1 MTTLQKLKDKWF
13 IDVTLEGQFPPQTRF
28 EGAMVRPYTDGNHLE
43 PLVDGA
49 ALMAEFHDQLEFLL
63 QQDDPSE
70 WNLFISAMNIHPVKL
85 LGVNNPAKDA
95 MSKILDVAE
104 AGVHVYYLG
113 SGHAGAAQVAS
124 SFAKKLMKFG
134 SEGSADKRFPPAGGQ
149 HQKFTVA
156 QGPDNQ
162 WLATLGSADFFKTNW
177 DTPEHLAENPDRHKG
192 AGAIH
197 NLSCRI
203 EGPLAQDIAL
213 NFAERWNDKATSNRT
228 SPEIQST
235 IDTRFRETPAAP
247 AGTHSVQLLRIYALE
262 SKAGESY
269 SWAEH
274 GEFTVWASY
283 LNAIKQAQKYVYLE
297 DQYLFPFRFDPV
309 MEHPDD
315 VAQKADIFFQLGE
328 ALKRGVD
335 VICLV
340 PGRDD
345 AVFKH
350 YEFQQ
355 RRRGADYLRNIAE
368 NHPGAG
374 RFVFTKLHVGGKDP
388 VIHAKVMLV
397 DDELALVGSAN
408 IALRSM
414 ALCSEIHMAIID
426 EKNEFARDL
435 RYKLWA
441 EHMELDE
448 DDEILVDPREA
459 VGAYYENAKSEQGR
473 LRLLPT
479 TRLETELPYNAI
491 WDSLIDP
498 YYGPDPDAQ

>member
-1 MTTLQKLKDKWF
+1 MPTLQELKDKWF
-13 IDVTLEGQFPPQTRF
+13 IDVNKEGQFPPQTRHK
-28 EGAMVRPYTDGNHLE
+28 GALVNPFTDGNQLE
-43 PLVDGA
+43 PLIDGA
-49 ALMAEFHDQLEFLL
+49 ALMAEFHDQLEMLINSA
-63 QQDDPSE
+63 DPRLWS
-70 WNLFISAMNIHPVKL
+70 LYIASMNIQPVKL
-85 LGVNNPAKDA
+85 LGENNPAKDV
-95 MSKILDVAE
+95 MSKILDAAE

-113 SGHAGAAQVAS
+113 SGHAGAAQVS
-124 SFAKKLMKFG
+124 SGFAKKLMAFG
-134 SEGSADKRFPPAGGQ
+134 SEGTGDKRFPPAGGQ

-162 WLATLGSADFFKTNW
+162 WLATLGSGDFFKTNW
-177 DTPEHLAENPDRHKG
+177 DTPDHLPENPNRPKG
-192 AGAIH
+192 AGPIH
-197 NLSCRI
+197 NVSCRI
-203 EGPLAQDIAL
+203 QGPLTQDIAL
-213 NFAERWNDKATSNRT
+213 NFAERWNDEPSRNRT
-228 SPEIQST
+228 APEISST
-235 IDTRFRETPAAP
+235 IDTSFTQEPAPAAGP
-247 AGTHSVQLLRIYALE
+247 HSVQLLRIYALE
-262 SKAGESY
+262 SKPGESY
-269 SWAEH
+269 SWADH
-274 GEFTVWASY
+274 GEFTLWASY
-283 LNAIKQAQKYVYLE
+283 LNAIKNAQKYIYIE
-297 DQYLFPFRFDPV
+297 DQYLFPFRFDPI

-315 VAQKADIFFQLGE
+315 VAQGADIFFQLGE

-335 VICLV
+335 VVCLV

-414 ALCSEIHMAIID
+414 ALCSEIQMAIVD
-426 EKNEFARDL
+426 EQNQFARDL

-441 EHMELDE
+441 EHMELD
-448 DDEILVDPREA
+448 DYDELIDLKTA
-459 VGAYYENAKSEQGR
+459 VSAYYENAKSEQGR
-473 LRLLPT
+473 LRLLPA
-479 TRLETELPYNAI
+479 TRLDHELPYNAI

-498 YYGPDPDAQ
+498 YYGPDPDAE